1 MKKEK
6 KNRENKV
13 IKNTK
18 KSKNMKFVIEHKY
31 FFEAL
36 LILSDEL
43 EGKLKKMVEKIEKS
57 SPGSGFSL
65 EQYIKRLKHL
75 HLSEKE
81 PLFSKYFEV
90 RLVDEIR
97 NWKNQRNNILK
108 DMQDVH
114 VSLARRERHV
124 RDGVR
129 LLQEWN
135 HNSKKFKAEFSRLAI

>member
-1 MKKEK
+1 
-6 KNRENKV
+6 
-13 IKNTK
+13 
-18 KSKNMKFVIEHKY
+18 MKFVIEHKY

-36 LILSDEL
+36 WILSDEL